1 MKRPTV
7 LQFFFGHPLV
17 GLAIFA
23 VACVVW
29 VRWWQGEAAGVG
41 AVLMLFAVLMA
52 GQAFDTVNDYHH
64 KVREWKALAGEPLD
78 GFSLQQLK
86 GLRIAL
92 GIILW
97 GGMAYMAYDMRNE
110 PEMKIAVWLFVA
122 GSVIGFGNL
131 IWTTRKKSSPKTQKW
146 KDVPVTQCLP
156 AASGSPSVSQCVNE
170 LPANYAALISPRPFR
185 S

>member
-7 LQFFFGHPLV
+7 LHFFFGHPLV

-23 VACVVW
+23 AACVVW

-52 GQAFDTVNDYHH
+52 GQAFDTVNDYRH

-78 GFSLQQLK
+78 GVSLQQLK

-92 GIILW
+92 AIILW
-97 GGMAYMAYDMRNE
+97 GGMAYMAYDMRND

-122 GSVIGFGNL
+122 GSVIGFSNL
-131 IWTTRKKSSPKTQKW
+131 IWTTRRKPSAKAQKW
-146 KDVPVTQCLP
+146 KDVPVTQCLRV
-156 AASGSPSVSQCVNE
+156 SSRSPSLGQTVFD
-170 LPANYAALISPRPFR
+170 LPETFAALLAQ
-185 S
+185 

>member
-41 AVLMLFAVLMA
+41 AVAMLFAVLIA
-52 GQAFDTVNDYHH
+52 GQAFDTVNDYRH
-64 KVREWKALAGEPLD
+64 KVREWRALAGEPLD
-78 GFSLQQLK
+78 GVNPFQLK

-92 GIILW
+92 AIILW
-97 GGMAYMAYDMRNE
+97 GGMAYMAYDMRND

-131 IWTTRKKSSPKTQKW
+131 IWTTRKKPSPKAQKW
-146 KDVPVTQCLP
+146 KDVPVTQCLGT
-156 AASGSPSVSQCVNE
+156 SSRSPSLGQAVYE
-170 LPANYAALISPRPFR
+170 LPPGIAELLRVQSR
-185 S
+185 